1 MRFAKTVTALALAC
15 SLALAIPTFAAP
27 AAEEQAGR
35 QEDLELLYQTIRDRH
50 PGPFTNTPE
59 QEFLARIAQIEA
71 RIDTEDSMSFGLD
84 LQSLVAL
91 IGDSHTTTNLN
102 SILSS
107 GHMFPVSVKWMDGDW
122 VLYQVDASHQGALGQ
137 QVTSVNG
144 FSMDQVQEKMAPLIS
159 ADNEIK
165 LRRQLSQ
172 VFGHQEIMVYCGLLK
187 PEEDLTLTLE
197 NGTSITL
204 SPLSMQDQSG
214 WPEINGLSQQRQGSA
229 PTDYQKGTYYFSLPL
244 DSRTYYIQYNQCMED
259 PELPM
264 ETFTA
269 QVMADLEQGSY
280 SVLLLDLRNNGGGS
294 DGVIWPLLQVLRR
307 AMDRGMEGVGLIGE
321 TTFSSA
327 IINAVELQEMGMA
340 LVGEPASGS
349 VDHFGSVRSAQLP
362 NSGLRLGVSS
372 KYIDLGELLDAD
384 AGRGVEPL
392 EPDVTAAQTMADT
405 LAGRDSAVEWLL
417 SHPQR
422 LEPRAYPEAPLTRGR
437 LAALLWQAAGSPA
450 AEGTGFSDVLGIEWF
465 LPALRWARESGA
477 ASGTG
482 EGAFEAARPVT
493 RQEAAVLLL
502 RTAELLGLGP
512 GQTGTPPEDEAQIE
526 PWALEAVRWVCSTGL
541 METETGRFR
550 PEEGLTRQEG
560 EAAVERLAALAG

>member
-84 LQSLVAL
+84 LQSLAAL

-172 VFGHQEIMVYCGLLK
+172 VFGHQEIMVYCGLIK

-294 DGVIWPLLQVLRR
+294 DGVIIPLL
-307 AMDRGMEGVGLIGE
+307 MELAPLVRSGELELWGLVGE
-321 TTFSSA
+321 ATFSSA
-327 IINAVELQEMGMA
+327 SINALEIREMGGGLA
-340 LVGEPASGS
+340 GEPTSGS
-349 VDHFGSVRSAQLP
+349 VDHFGSVSGFTLP
-362 NSGLRLGVSS
+362 NSGIRVGVSS
-372 KYIDLGELLDAD
+372 KYIDLGTLLDAD
-384 AGRGVEPL
+384 AGRGVVSL
-392 EPDVTAAQTMADT
+392 EPDVELPQTMADT
-405 LAGRDSAVEWLL
+405 LAGKDTAVEWLL
-417 SHPQR
+417 AHPER
-422 LEPRAYPEAPLTRGR
+422 LAQQEWPNAPLTRGR
-437 LAALLWQAAGSPA
+437 FVGLLYEAAGSPVQTPEA
-450 AEGTGFSDVLGIEWF
+450 VFPDMLGVEWYLDAMIWSANAGVSRGTADGSF
-465 LPALRWARESGA
+465 A
-477 ASGTG
+477 ASR
-482 EGAFEAARPVT
+482 AISW
-493 RQEAAVLLL
+493 QEAAVFLTRTVQALGWTPETV
-502 RTAELLGLGP
+502 RTAPLPAVLSKGAWDQEALQSAWAWGLLP
-512 GQTGTPPEDEAQIE
+512 ENADSTPTRAQ
-526 PWALEAVRWVCSTGL
+526 
-541 METETGRFR
+541 
-550 PEEGLTRQEG
+550 G
-560 EAAVERLAALAG
+560 EAMAAALQELG